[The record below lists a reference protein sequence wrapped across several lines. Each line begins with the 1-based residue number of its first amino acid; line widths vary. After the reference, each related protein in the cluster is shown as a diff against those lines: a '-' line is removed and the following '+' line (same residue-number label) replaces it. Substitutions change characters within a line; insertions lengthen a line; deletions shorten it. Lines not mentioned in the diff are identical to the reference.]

1 MFSNPIQM
9 PWKELGTFTQAE
21 SDADA
26 EFGVSERTYQTAYAL
41 RVTNCVIWYPTP
53 RVKYLEF
60 RFRGKTNG
68 DNNIVVVWG
77 GRLCGARD
85 TDLSRLCSL
94 DVEIGTQV
102 AVGSPT
108 NYTLFA
114 DEITLTNELT
124 LPSGDIAK
132 VVQSG
137 NDTELQARLILPSMG
152 YDCLVFQGINT
163 FPSAMKIDG
172 SGYNE

>member
-1 MFSNPIQM
+1 MFNNPIQM
-9 PWKELGTFTQAE
+9 PWKELGTIDATAG
-21 SDADA
+21 DADA
-26 EFGVSERTYQTAYAL
+26 AFTVGERTYQTAYAL
-41 RVTNCVIWYPTP
+41 RATNCVIWYPVP

-68 DNNIVVVWG
+68 DNHIVIVWG
-77 GRLCGARD
+77 ARLCDAYD

-94 DVEIGTQV
+94 DVETGTQV
-102 AVGSPT
+102 AVNAAT

-124 LPSGDIAK
+124 LPSGDVAK

-137 NDTELQARLILPSMG
+137 NDTELMARLILPAMG
-152 YDCLVFQGINT
+152 YDCIVFQGVSTTPN
-163 FPSAMKIDG
+163 SLKIDG